1 MESDWDFYFCE
12 LNGRPASILLD
23 LAYGETG
30 PVAGLNECLIMRL
43 TLREVREDGLPTRAE
58 NERLAELEDALE
70 QAWEAGADDVCH
82 VGRVTTNGWRDFFF
96 YCREPQAFY
105 EKLTEALAR
114 FSDYQPEFG
123 LEDDPEWQIYFGLLY
138 PSDRE
143 WQMISSERLLRYLEE
158 SGDQPEIER
167 DVVHW
172 VAFDSEEARTGFVQ
186 KVSRLGFQTRSVPED
201 ETDMPF
207 AVEVSR
213 RQAADRNSIH
223 ETVFLLYDLS
233 QEFGGKYDGWE
244 TSVERGDAA

>member
-23 LAYGETG
+23 LAYGESG
-30 PVAGLNECLIMRL
+30 PVSGLNECLIMRL
-43 TLREVREDGLPTRAE
+43 TLHDVRDDGLPTRAE

-70 QAWEAGADDVCH
+70 QVWESDVEDVCH

-96 YCREPQAFY
+96 YCREAPAFY
-105 EKLTEALAR
+105 EKLAAVLAR
-114 FSDYQPEFG
+114 FPDYEPEFG

-143 WQMISSERLLRYLEE
+143 WQMISSERMLRHLEE
-158 SGDQPEIER
+158 SGDQPQIER
-167 DVVHW
+167 EVVHW
-172 VAFDSEEARTGFVQ
+172 VSFDTEEARNDFIQ
-186 KVSRLGFQTRSVPED
+186 KVTQLGFQTRSVPEEEAD
-201 ETDMPF
+201 IPF

-213 RQAADRNSIH
+213 RQTTDRNSIH
-223 ETVFLLYDLS
+223 QAVFTLYDVT

-244 TSVERGDAA
+244 TSVEQG